1 MGEIFDKN
9 RTEGKNSILW
19 GRKSLIHRV
28 RGDLAGTPRDSTTV
42 LEQKLEIKL
51 ERQGKDMQQV
61 MHQNKKKGTVAFSYS
76 YGII

>member
-1 MGEIFDKN
+1 MIK
-9 RTEGKNSILW
+9 TEQKGKNSILW
-19 GRKSLIHRV
+19 GRKSLIHRA

>member
-1 MGEIFDKN
+1 MIK
-9 RTEGKNSILW
+9 TEQKGKNSILW

-61 MHQNKKKGTVAFSYS
+61 MHQNKKKGTVAISYC

>member
-1 MGEIFDKN
+1 MGEAFDKN

>member
-1 MGEIFDKN
+1 MGEIFDKK

-19 GRKSLIHRV
+19 GRKSLIHRA

-42 LEQKLEIKL
+42 LAQKLEIKL

>member
-1 MGEIFDKN
+1 MGEVFDKN